1 MIFRYRRSLLT
12 MSSRLQR
19 SKSIYFLSILFG
31 TLGFLFSPDVSDFA
45 NYTDFLNAI
54 LTLSGFATTVLF
66 ASYSLLPQFSRQ
78 LKGLKVPDK
87 FRDRLLVTTVTFA
100 LLSVLL
106 VIGMLFGKKTNHEI
120 FAGYFALMVGLVTFA
135 VGQMVIIFNILLR
148 MNEKF

>member
-1 MIFRYRRSLLT
+1 